1 MNDILYLIL
10 LTYSLFSL
18 LAFFFLLFTC
28 LPDITIS
35 FRFFLD
41 WCELFKVV
49 VMILF
54 PISTLLFFLLTF
66 FLILIT
72 KFIDFSLDCYP
83 FRSNKKCKNKIN
95 LDKK

>member
-18 LAFFFLLFTC
+18 LAFFFLLTTC
-28 LPDITIS
+28 LPDIIIS

-49 VMILF
+49 IMFLF
-54 PISTLLFFLLTF
+54 PISTLVFFLLTF
-66 FLILIT
+66 LSILFT
-72 KFIDFSLDCYP
+72 KFLDFSLNCYP
-83 FRSNKKCKNKIN
+83 FRSNKKDKNKIN
-95 LDKK
+95 LDKN

>member
-1 MNDILYLIL
+1 MNDLLYFILIGYAFCSVLVF
-10 LTYSLFSL
+10 LFL
-18 LAFFFLLFTC
+18 MITC
-28 LPDITIS
+28 LPDISVS

-41 WCELFKVV
+41 YCELFKVI

-54 PISTLLFFLLTF
+54 PISTLAFFLLTF
-66 FLILIT
+66 LSILLIKLL
-72 KFIDFSLDCYP
+72 DFSLDCYP